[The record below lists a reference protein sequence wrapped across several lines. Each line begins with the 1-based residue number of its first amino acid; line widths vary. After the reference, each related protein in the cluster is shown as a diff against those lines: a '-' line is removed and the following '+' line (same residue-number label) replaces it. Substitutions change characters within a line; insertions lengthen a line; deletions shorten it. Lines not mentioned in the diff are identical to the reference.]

1 MKFWINGT
9 PSLTLRLTISIG
21 AGISLLLLS
30 FGWLIERSINNHFV
44 DQDVDELNAARKS
57 IESTIKLVAAGE
69 SIEFLKNRFA
79 RAISGHH
86 NAEFLV
92 ADANGTAIYATPGGN
107 LTPLLTDVPPTR
119 VIDDNTVSLWT
130 SNGQTYRSAVFETIS
145 PTSQIQSP
153 LKIALATEIDFH
165 LHYLESFHA
174 YLRWLTVLACLIAI
188 VVWKLKAYRRN

>member
-86 NAEFLV
+86 NA
-92 ADANGTAIYATPGGN
+92 
-107 LTPLLTDVPPTR
+107 
-119 VIDDNTVSLWT
+119 
-130 SNGQTYRSAVFETIS
+130 
-145 PTSQIQSP
+145 
-153 LKIALATEIDFH
+153 
-165 LHYLESFHA
+165 
-174 YLRWLTVLACLIAI
+174 
-188 VVWKLKAYRRN
+188 